1 MENKNYNPLDQ
12 LSDIR
17 QLMERSSRFISLSGL
32 SGVFAGIYAIIGAG
46 AAYWYLRINIATR
59 VRYDYIIENGGI
71 KIDFLTFFILD
82 AGSVLLLA
90 LLTGIYLT
98 TKSAKKNNQ
107 SIWDKTAQ
115 KLLINMAIPLIT
127 GGVFCLAMLNHHLF
141 GLIAPAMLLFY
152 GLALVNASKYTHG
165 DVRQLG
171 ICEIVLGLLSSFFI
185 GYGLLFWTI
194 GFGVLH
200 IIYGIVMYYKYEK

>member
-46 AAYWYLRINIATR
+46 AAYWYLRINIAKR

-71 KIDFLTFFILD
+71 KIDFLAFFILD

-90 LLTGIYLT
+90 LLPLQAEFQLPIHILKVLQLIWLKMWLT
-98 TKSAKKNNQ
+98 
-107 SIWDKTAQ
+107 
-115 KLLINMAIPLIT
+115 M
-127 GGVFCLAMLNHHLF
+127 V
-141 GLIAPAMLLFY
+141 
-152 GLALVNASKYTHG
+152 
-165 DVRQLG
+165 
-171 ICEIVLGLLSSFFI
+171 
-185 GYGLLFWTI
+185 
-194 GFGVLH
+194 
-200 IIYGIVMYYKYEK
+200 